1 MHCWGELKSL
11 RAQSVSGVSSYWSC
25 VQFSGYVEMK
35 VSQTYHPVS
44 GKWFVQLQTNK
55 FLRTFQH
62 CTNHV
67 ENPVGKSMEQDNWVI
82 PTENFQEQWKI

>member
-1 MHCWGELKSL
+1 MVRDTYSKELCSN
-11 RAQSVSGVSSYWSC
+11 W
-25 VQFSGYVEMK
+25 FFMK
-35 VSQTYHPVS
+35 ITMFMVCTTSDKQV
-44 GKWFVQLQTNK
+44 
-55 FLRTFQH
+55 LRTFQH